1 MRHPIDKA
9 VYEAGWARNGGLKNG
24 NTYYGYK
31 LPLGADKGGPLFL
44 SQYSFLGINPKG
56 LKDQYADYW
65 EQNQNHTLINYN
77 YCKENPKGY
86 AGYGA
91 SCWGLTASDGDNG
104 YSAHS
109 PTNDKGVIAPTAA
122 LSAFPYTP
130 EESMSALHFY
140 YYKMGDKIKNKKRN
154 YRNLHKMIGPWS
166 IAIHWLSYQLAVR
179 LKASTKP

>member
-1 MRHPIDKA
+1 MCLQLLLPTHPIDKA

-91 SCWGLTASDGDNG
+91 SCWGADS
-104 YSAHS
+104 
-109 PTNDKGVIAPTAA
+109 
-122 LSAFPYTP
+122 
-130 EESMSALHFY
+130 
-140 YYKMGDKIKNKKRN
+140 
-154 YRNLHKMIGPWS
+154 
-166 IAIHWLSYQLAVR
+166 
-179 LKASTKP
+179 